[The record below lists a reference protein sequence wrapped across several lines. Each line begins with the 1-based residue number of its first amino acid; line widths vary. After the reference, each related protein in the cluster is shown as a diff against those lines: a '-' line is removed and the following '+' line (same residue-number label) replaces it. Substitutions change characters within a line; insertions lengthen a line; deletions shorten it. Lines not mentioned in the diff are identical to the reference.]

1 MNKILMLLL
10 IIGTSV
16 SMQCHSQ
23 ISYVRGYFIHNS
35 GEKTVCLIRNV
46 DWKNNPQEFD
56 FKRT

>member
-1 MNKILMLLL
+1 MLLL